1 MFKLSSL
8 LDFLLGPRL
17 YISGGGGGQ
26 PANTTQTQTQELPEW
41 ARPYAKDTLA
51 KTAALTDVN
60 QNPYQTY
67 DANRI
72 AGFSDM
78 QRNAMTGAQNMST
91 APQLDTASGLAGLA
105 GQRAMGI
112 NYNAGRF
119 ANQFRSPQDYQAGIF
134 GNQFQAPQ
142 NYQAGNFG
150 AQQVSA
156 PGLQDYQMQGPA
168 DVNAPNLQQYQM
180 GPAERVSADTFNQPG
195 TASQYMNPY
204 MQNVVDIQQREAQR
218 QADIAGTQRG
228 GQAARSGAFGGSRA
242 NLLEAEAAR
251 NLATQ
256 KGDIQATGQQAA
268 FQNAQQQFNAE
279 QNARM
284 QAALANQGAGLTVGQ
299 QNLGAQLGIQQ
310 LGSGQNLQAQLA
322 NQGMGYNV
330 GQQNLAA
337 RLGTQQF
344 GAGQNLQAQLANQQQ
359 GMNAQQMLE
368 QSRQFGAGQGMT
380 AAQQRAQYGLAGQQ
394 AGEQSRQFGA
404 GQGMTAA
411 QQRAQYGLSA
421 QQLGEQSR
429 QYGAGLGMQGL
440 QTGLQ
445 AAGQLGQ
452 LGGQQF
458 QQGMDINKLQS
469 AYGAQQQQLEQQGLS
484 QSYQDFLNQQNYPY
498 KQLGFMSDILRG
510 TPTGSSSSMNMY
522 QAQPGGMQ
530 QLAGLGLGAYGV
542 SQLMKAE
549 GGSVHSYDE
558 GGSVTSD
565 YNTADIIDKLSDQQ
579 LQAARQNAQVRKDV
593 GTLELIDEELAQRA
607 SDRGGMSAA
616 FNQLPPNAQEDM
628 YKAANGGIVAFA
640 DGGSYR
646 KQAAEDR
653 ETLKGL
659 SFAAPTSEDYEK
671 GVAARLPFIEKM
683 YGADTL
689 SPYLEET
696 KAERQKI
703 KSGSALD
710 EAKGIGALLA
720 AAELFA
726 APNMNQG
733 AAGAIKAFTGEVARV
748 KKDNKEADR
757 LLRSSEIQLATA
769 AQARKEGLT
778 GKAMTAQDKADGQVM
793 EAKKL
798 EAGVKERVAQ
808 LSGGLAQAE
817 LSGESQVRAAG
828 ISANKPTDL
837 ARQTDIVY
845 QGMLEAGAP
854 ANKQTMA
861 KAAAQA
867 ASDLGR
873 YPGEARERA
882 AANVRDDKFEVRVDK
897 ALENNVPYMKAMQKG
912 NSEEAA
918 RIRQTVAAELR
929 GSAPQEAPAQGAPT
943 PAPARG
949 APQRLSQA
957 QFNAA
962 PSGTVFVA
970 PDGSL
975 RTKP

>member
-17 YISGGGGGQ
+17 YISGGGGGGQ

-41 ARPYAKDTLA
+41 AKPYAKDTLA
-51 KTAALTDVN
+51 KTSALTDIN
-60 QNPYQTY
+60 QNPYKTY

-72 AGFSDM
+72 AGFSPM
-78 QRNAMTGAQNMST
+78 QQQAMTGAQNMTPAGQLGT
-91 APQLDTASGLAGLA
+91 ATGLAGAA
-105 GQRAMGI
+105 GQRAIDTQYTPG
-112 NYNAGRF
+112 
-119 ANQFRSPQDYQAGIF
+119 QFGMMQAR
-134 GNQFQAPQ
+134 
-142 NYQAGNFG
+142 
-150 AQQVSA
+150 
-156 PGLQDYQMQGPA
+156 GPS
-168 DVNAPNLQQYQM
+168 LQQYQM
-180 GPAERVSADTFNQPG
+180 GPAQQVG
-195 TASQYMNPY
+195 TQDYTGQNVSQYMNPY

-218 QADIAGTQRG
+218 QADIARTQRG
-228 GQAARSGAFGGSRA
+228 GQAVKQGAFGGSRA
-242 NLLEAEAAR
+242 GLMEAEAAR
-251 NLATQ
+251 NLALQ
-256 KGDIQATGQQAA
+256 KGDIQATGQSAA
-268 FQNAQQQFNAE
+268 FQNAQQQFN
-279 QNARM
+279 QQQ
-284 QAALANQGAGLTVGQ
+284 QAG
-299 QNLGAQLGIQQ
+299 
-310 LGSGQNLQAQLA
+310 LQAQLA
-322 NQGMGYNV
+322 NQGAGLQV
-330 GQQNLAA
+330 GQQNLNAL
-337 RLGTQQF
+337 LGVQQL
-344 GAGQNLQAQLANQQQ
+344 GAGQNLQAQLANQQAFQ
-359 GMNAQQMLE
+359 QAQQA
-368 QSRQFGAGQGMT
+368 R
-380 AAQQRAQYGLAGQQ
+380 
-394 AGEQSRQFGA
+394 
-404 GQGMTAA
+404 
-411 QQRAQYGLSA
+411 
-421 QQLGEQSR
+421 EQSR

-458 QQGMDINKLQS
+458 AQGLDINKLQS
-469 AYGAQQQQLEQQGLS
+469 VYGGQQQQLEQQGLS

-522 QAQPGGMQ
+522 QAQPGALQ
-530 QLAGLGLGAYGV
+530 TATGLGLGAYGI

-565 YNTADIIDKLSDQQ
+565 YNTADIIDTLSDQQ
-579 LQAARQNAQVRKDV
+579 LQTARQNAQARKDM

-640 DGGSYR
+640 NGGSYR

-659 SFAAPTSEDYEK
+659 SFAAPTPEDYEK

-689 SPYLEET
+689 APYLAET
-696 KAERQKI
+696 KAEREKL
-703 KSGSALD
+703 KSGKVMD
-710 EAKGIGALLA
+710 EAKGLGALMA

-748 KKDNKEADR
+748 KKDNKEAER

-778 GKAMTAQDKADGQVM
+778 GKAMTAQDKADGQFM

-798 EAGVKERVAQ
+798 EAGVKEKVAQ
-808 LSGGLAQAE
+808 LSNGLAQAE

-873 YPGEARERA
+873 YPGEARA
-882 AANVRDDKFEVRVDK
+882 AAAQAGVAQKSVKEAKEAWANSVLTDKTLRKQYETLRKEDPTRAEAFRDDWIEREMSVGK
-897 ALENNVPYMKAMQKG
+897 P
-912 NSEEAA
+912 
-918 RIRQTVAAELR
+918 
-929 GSAPQEAPAQGAPT
+929 APQGAPQ
-943 PAPARG
+943 G
-949 APQRLSQA
+949 APQKAPQA
-957 QFNAA
+957 AA
-962 PSGTVFVA
+962 PVKITSQEEFAKLPKGTTFVA
-970 PDGSL
+970 PDGSV
-975 RTKP
+975 RIKP

>member
-1 MFKLSSL
+1 MFKLSNL
-8 LDFLLGPRL
+8 VDFFLGPRL
-17 YISGGGGGQ
+17 YLGGGGGGGGQ
-26 PANTTQTQTQELPEW
+26 PAQQTQITEIPEW

-51 KTAALTDVN
+51 KASALTDIN
-60 QNPYQTY
+60 QNPYKTY

-72 AGFSDM
+72 AGFSPLQ
-78 QRNAMTGAQNMST
+78 QRAMNEAQNMRT
-91 APQLDTASGLAGLA
+91 APQLDTASGMAGLA
-105 GQRAMGI
+105 GQRALGAS
-112 NYNAGRF
+112 YQTG
-119 ANQFRSPQDYQAGIF
+119 QFD
-134 GNQFQAPQ
+134 NQFQAPDAYKSGQ
-142 NYQAGNFG
+142 FN

-156 PGLQDYQMQGPA
+156 PSLQDYQMQGPA
-168 DVNAPNLQQYQM
+168 NVAAQELKQYQM
-180 GPAERVSADTFNQPG
+180 GPAERVSADSFNQAG

-218 QADIAGTQRG
+218 QADIAGTQRA
-228 GQAARSGAFGGSRA
+228 GQAVKSGAFGGSRA
-242 NLLEAEAAR
+242 GLMEAEAAR

-256 KGDIQATGQQAA
+256 KGDIQAAGQSAA

-284 QAALANQGAGLTVGQ
+284 QAQLANQGAGLTVGQ
-299 QNLGAQLGIQQ
+299 QNLGAQLGVQQ
-310 LGSGQNLQAQLA
+310 LGAGQNLQSQLA
-322 NQGMGYNV
+322 NQQMGYNV
-330 GQQNLAA
+330 GQQNLAS
-337 RLGTQQF
+337 RLQTQGL

-359 GMNAQQMLE
+359 GMTAQQL
-368 QSRQFGAGQGMT
+368 
-380 AAQQRAQYGLAGQQ
+380 
-394 AGEQSRQFGA
+394 GEQSRQFGA

-411 QQRAQYGLSA
+411 QQRAQYGQAA

-445 AAGQLGQ
+445 AAGQLGT

-458 QQGMDINKLQS
+458 AQGMDLNKML
-469 AYGAQQQQLEQQGLS
+469 YGYGGQQRELEQQGLS

-510 TPTGSSSSMNMY
+510 TPTGSSSVTQMY
-522 QAQPGGMQ
+522 QPQPGGLQ
-530 QLAGLGLGAYGV
+530 SLAGLGLGAYGL
-542 SQLMKAE
+542 SKMFA
-549 GGSVHSYDE
+549 D

-579 LQAARQNAQVRKDV
+579 LQAARQNAQARKDM

-616 FNQLPPNAQEDM
+616 FNQLPPNAQENM

-640 DGGSYR
+640 NGGSYR

-659 SFAAPTSEDYEK
+659 SFAAPTPEDYEK

-689 SPYLEET
+689 APYLAET
-696 KAERQKI
+696 KAEREKL
-703 KSGSALD
+703 KSGKAMD
-710 EAKGIGALLA
+710 EAQGIGALLA
-720 AAELFA
+720 AAELFS

-733 AAGAIKAFTGEVARV
+733 AAGAIKAFTGEVNRV

-793 EAKKL
+793 EARKL

-837 ARQTDIVY
+837 ARQTDIRY

-861 KAAAQA
+861 KAAALA

-873 YPGEARERA
+873 YSGEVRA
-882 AANVRDDKFEVRVDK
+882 GMAQETAQAKKDDKFEARVDK

-912 NSEEAA
+912 DYETAE
-918 RIRQTVAAELR
+918 RVRQKVANLLKDE
-929 GSAPQEAPAQGAPT
+929 GQNAPAQGAP
-943 PAPARG
+943 APKSA
-949 APQRLSQA
+949 LSQGR
-957 QFNAA
+957 A
-962 PSGTVFVA
+962 PVRITSQEDFAKLPKGTTFVA
-970 PDGSL
+970 PDGSV
-975 RTKP
+975 RIKP